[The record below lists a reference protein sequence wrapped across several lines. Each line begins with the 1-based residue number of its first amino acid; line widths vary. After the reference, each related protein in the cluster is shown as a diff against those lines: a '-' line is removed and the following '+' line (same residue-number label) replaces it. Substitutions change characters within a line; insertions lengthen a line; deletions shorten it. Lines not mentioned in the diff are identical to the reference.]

1 MWLLILSPIFDN
13 INGYFLLSGRNS
25 NISVIFKTIIFLF
38 CITMSFQFM
47 TGNKMIGIVFLILIF
62 AIQLIVFRIKYEGL
76 AYDIS
81 SLIKLM
87 TPIVIVMAVQTLKIN
102 DRTTAMCID
111 RVSRFYCWFFPISL
125 MIPAFLNIG
134 YATYSSGE
142 GNKGFY
148 YAGNEI
154 AIIMVIVFALELEK
168 YRSNKTKVNFL
179 NIILGVISILYIG
192 TKTGYIALIVFI
204 LAMLYSEKNINRKF
218 LNAILIVPGTFLGLW
233 YVINNVNAVTQSVHA
248 IIWRYTTRL
257 SKGVSFLLSGR
268 ELRIRRAFELV
279 YSNNFIKNI
288 LIGIGTNVAENE
300 LDILIEMDLLDLFIR
315 FGLIVSI
322 VIISFYVK
330 NVRQIIKGK
339 RILYITGS
347 LLACG
352 ASVFAGHMLFSPM
365 VSMVLMIL
373 FLKNNFDTNMIEDN
387 I

>member
-257 SKGVSFLLSGR
+257 SRGVSFLLSGR